1 MTRLGFQVVLVR
13 NLTDTMYDPRKR
25 PFVSHT
31 RGTELVVEHIE
42 AKWCPSITSEDLTR
56 VIPGSDSASRSRT

>member
-1 MTRLGFQVVLVR
+1 MKKLGFNVVVAR
-13 NLTDTMYDPRKR
+13 DLTDAMYDPRKR

-42 AKWCPSITSEDLTR
+42 ANWCPSISSEDLTKAT
-56 VIPGSDSASRSRT
+56 PGSDGPISR